1 MIGTVTSV
9 NAMAVVGNSLYL
21 AGWFATAGGVT
32 VKCIARWDGAAFSAL
47 SMGGNV
53 GLSTEGFRPAAAIL
67 LPLALAADMAAANLV
82 SQVEDIRM
90 TSLKWGTS
98 VTHMRHS
105 PSVLLTV

>member
-1 MIGTVTSV
+1 
-9 NAMAVVGNSLYL
+9 
-21 AGWFATAGGVT
+21 
-32 VKCIARWDGAAFSAL
+32 
-47 SMGGNV
+47 
-53 GLSTEGFRPAAAIL
+53 
-67 LPLALAADMAAANLV
+67 MAAANLV